1 MLKGKRL
8 VFALG
13 VTALAVFLIFFGAAE
28 KTEEEQATA
37 SDTRAEIEALCS
49 SVEGVGKCRVTVV
62 FEPDGVTG
70 DEERVYS
77 VAVVC
82 EGGDSIY
89 VRARLIELITTLY
102 GIGSNRVSVMKLQK

>member
-8 VFALG
+8 IFALG
-13 VTALAVFLIFFGAAE
+13 VAVLAVFLIFFGASE
-28 KTEEEQATA
+28 KAEEEQASA
-37 SDTRAEIEALCS
+37 SDARAEIEALCS

-62 FEPDGVTG
+62 FEPEGATG
-70 DEERVYS
+70 GRERVYS

-89 VRARLIELITTLY
+89 VRARLVELITTLY